1 MALTKVEAEQLQPAQ
16 TSITSVG
23 TLTGLNTTGDIT
35 VTKSSARIRAIESG
49 GATTQIAAGTAT
61 GYVGTYSNDPLQILS
76 NSTAAITIDT
86 SQSATFAG
94 NIIGTDIKAAG
105 SGGLTLQ
112 TDEGTKRLEIL
123 DNGNITVNH
132 SSFSSLPTGS
142 KLNIFGDG
150 ITLRLDGT
158 SGTTKSI
165 LFRGTNVANPGEV
178 YADGSLRFRTED
190 ASTRI
195 TFHTNSSG
203 SNNERM
209 RIDSSGNVGI
219 GTQTISATLD
229 IVGGGASTAPTLEL
243 NSSTS
248 TEFNH
253 SINAFNANLTSG
265 ENNLIVVGREGS
277 AKNSGYI
284 GYKYNGAGS
293 DTNLLTFGHWANDNI
308 MNLSANGN
316 LGIGTQTPA
325 EKLHVEGSL
334 LVDAFNAGSETG
346 LFFREGF
353 SSSNKYNQSIL
364 AYDHNGS
371 SPDGISINAYD
382 GISFCTG
389 SNSRAEKMRIDS
401 SGHVGINTGG
411 TINGTGTRVLQV
423 ESTTSSALGPEVL
436 IHNSGQGADAKAAL
450 TFGGKRSGN
459 EGYTASIHTT
469 NNDGMYFGTVAATNF
484 SALPTTRMHIDEDG
498 YITTPY
504 QPSAAREVSSS
515 IPNINCHTGGFFRI
529 PFATSRHDQGGLHSY
544 VSGNSANGSKF
555 TAPVAGVYFYSC
567 MVRIDGF
574 SGNYFYLDMKVN
586 GTTRQRHLDSET
598 GSYLHRTV
606 AGVYYLAAGDYIT
619 FEIANSGDTNVQV
632 DNNTYMSMHLLG

>member
-219 GTQTISATLD
+219 GTD
-229 IVGGGASTAPTLEL
+229 GP
-243 NSSTS
+243 
-248 TEFNH
+248 
-253 SINAFNANLTSG
+253 
-265 ENNLIVVGREGS
+265 NN
-277 AKNSGYI
+277 
-284 GYKYNGAGS
+284 
-293 DTNLLTFGHWANDNI
+293 
-308 MNLSANGN
+308 
-316 LGIGTQTPA
+316 
-325 EKLHVEGSL
+325 KLHVYKGDSGHTWNY
-334 LVDAFNAGSETG
+334 DTG
-346 LFFREGF
+346 DIFITENN
-353 SSSNKYNQSIL
+353 SS
-364 AYDHNGS
+364 
-371 SPDGISINAYD
+371 ISINIATPSGNSGNILFSDNNARGQGRIIYNHPD
-382 GISFCTG
+382 DSMGFYTSGIS
-389 SNSRAEKMRIDS
+389 NERMRIDS
-401 SGHVGINTGG
+401 SGHVGINNAG

-423 ESTTSSALGPEVL
+423 EATTASALGPEVL

-574 SGNYFYLDMKVN
+574 SGNYFYLDMRVN

>member
-23 TLTGLNTTGDIT
+23 TLTGLNTTGDII

-209 RIDSSGNVGI
+209 RIESNGNVGI
-219 GTQTISATLD
+219 GVVPETHFSGVDALQ
-229 IVGGGASTAPTLEL
+229 VGLGASLVGNTTNPSRTYLNANAYI
-243 NSSTS
+243 NSSNQESYVATDEAS
-248 TEFNH
+248 QYFQ
-253 SINAFNANLTSG
+253 NAGTHIFKVASS
-265 ENNLIVVGREGS
+265 GS
-277 AKNSGYI
+277 AGSAISWTTAMTIDNSGNILLGTDNTGPTNEGAVYFNGNSLRITRDSNEPLNLNRLTNQGNLVEFRQAGTTRGLI
-284 GYKYNGAGS
+284 G
-293 DTNLLTFGHWANDNI
+293 TVANDLFICSGGN
-308 MNLSANGN
+308 NSGHNGLRFHANGILPTDDTGAIVN
-316 LGIGTQTPA
+316 NDADLGDPSYRFKDIYIAGGIDFGAATTTA
-325 EKLHVEGSL
+325 ENTVS
-334 LVDAFNAGSETG
+334 
-346 LFFREGF
+346 
-353 SSSNKYNQSIL
+353 SSSNLLDEY
-364 AYDHNGS
+364 
-371 SPDGISINAYD
+371 
-382 GISFCTG
+382 
-389 SNSRAEKMRIDS
+389 E
-401 SGHVGINTGG
+401 
-411 TINGTGTRVLQV
+411 
-423 ESTTSSALGPEVL
+423 E
-436 IHNSGQGADAKAAL
+436 GQW
-450 TFGGKRSGN
+450 T
-459 EGYTASIHTT
+459 
-469 NNDGMYFGTVAATNF
+469 
-484 SALPTTRMHIDEDG
+484 PTL
-498 YITTPY
+498 TTPY
-504 QPSAAREVSSS
+504 GSIGLNSNMDTLSYTKIGRQVTVNGRIRFANISNASGYFRVSL
-515 IPNINCHTGGFFRI
+515 
-529 PFATSRHDQGGLHSY
+529 PFAVMSNI
-544 VSGNSANGSKF
+544 SGTQCEYAYFSLAGHNVNVDADIYGVFAEAAPGNNYANLLQKYDNAAWNYWDASNFSNSDYLYFAGTYF
-555 TAPVAGVYFYSC
+555 T
-567 MVRIDGF
+567 
-574 SGNYFYLDMKVN
+574 
-586 GTTRQRHLDSET
+586 
-598 GSYLHRTV
+598 
-606 AGVYYLAAGDYIT
+606 
-619 FEIANSGDTNVQV
+619 NS
-632 DNNTYMSMHLLG
+632 

>member
-209 RIDSSGNVGI
+209 RIESNGNVGI
-219 GTQTISATLD
+219 GTD
-229 IVGGGASTAPTLEL
+229 GP
-243 NSSTS
+243 
-248 TEFNH
+248 
-253 SINAFNANLTSG
+253 
-265 ENNLIVVGREGS
+265 NN
-277 AKNSGYI
+277 
-284 GYKYNGAGS
+284 
-293 DTNLLTFGHWANDNI
+293 
-308 MNLSANGN
+308 
-316 LGIGTQTPA
+316 
-325 EKLHVEGSL
+325 KLHVYKGDSGHTWNY
-334 LVDAFNAGSETG
+334 DTG
-346 LFFREGF
+346 DIFITENN
-353 SSSNKYNQSIL
+353 SS
-364 AYDHNGS
+364 
-371 SPDGISINAYD
+371 ISINIATPSGNSGNILFSDNNARGQGRIIYNHPD
-382 GISFCTG
+382 DSMGFYTSGIS
-389 SNSRAEKMRIDS
+389 NERMRIDS
-401 SGHVGINTGG
+401 SGHVGINNAG

-423 ESTTSSALGPEVL
+423 EATTASALGPEVL

-574 SGNYFYLDMKVN
+574 SGNYFYLDMRVN
-586 GTTRQRHLDSET
+586 GSTRQRHLDSET
-598 GSYLHRTV
+598 GSYIHRTV

-619 FEIANSGDTNVQV
+619 FEVANSGDTNVTM

>member
-61 GYVGTYSNDPLQILS
+61 GYVGNYSNHPLQILT
-76 NSTAAITIDT
+76 NTTAAITIDT
-86 SQSATFAG
+86 SQNATFAG
-94 NIIGTDIKAAG
+94 TITAPTVKATTEFQIFAGGTDIGAIFN
-105 SGGLTLQ
+105 SGGALTIQGTSTRDVSLGSDSYTNALFIEGSNGRVSIGDTSTSANNLRLANASAAELDIVCSNGKNFRLQ
-112 TDEGTKRLEIL
+112 STNASAFSIIDKDASNANRFHIDT
-123 DNGNITVNH
+123 NGNIGIGE
-132 SSFSSLPTGS
+132 SSPSAKIHVKKTAASTQHYDLYATAIIEDTEARLQLVATDGGSNAAGLLLSNETKHWGLVHHGAGNSNIFSIGYHATSSNSTDISDNLS
-142 KLNIFGDG
+142 DALNI
-150 ITLRLDGT
+150 
-158 SGTTKSI
+158 TT
-165 LFRGTNVANPGEV
+165 A
-178 YADGSLRFRTED
+178 
-190 ASTRI
+190 
-195 TFHTNSSG
+195 
-203 SNNERM
+203 
-209 RIDSSGNVGI
+209 
-219 GTQTISATLD
+219 
-229 IVGGGASTAPTLEL
+229 
-243 NSSTS
+243 
-248 TEFNH
+248 
-253 SINAFNANLTSG
+253 
-265 ENNLIVVGREGS
+265 
-277 AKNSGYI
+277 
-284 GYKYNGAGS
+284 
-293 DTNLLTFGHWANDNI
+293 
-308 MNLSANGN
+308 
-316 LGIGTQTPA
+316 
-325 EKLHVEGSL
+325 
-334 LVDAFNAGSETG
+334 
-346 LFFREGF
+346 
-353 SSSNKYNQSIL
+353 
-364 AYDHNGS
+364 
-371 SPDGISINAYD
+371 
-382 GISFCTG
+382 
-389 SNSRAEKMRIDS
+389 
-401 SGHVGINTGG
+401 GHVGINTGS

-423 ESTTSSALGPEVL
+423 ESTTASALGPEVL

-574 SGNYFYLDMKVN
+574 SGNYFYLDMRVN